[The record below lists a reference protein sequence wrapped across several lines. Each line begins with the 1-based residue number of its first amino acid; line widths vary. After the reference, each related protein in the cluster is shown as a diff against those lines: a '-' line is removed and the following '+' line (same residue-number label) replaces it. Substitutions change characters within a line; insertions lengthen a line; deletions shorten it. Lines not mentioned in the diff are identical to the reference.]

1 MIADMSFSPIFYP
14 KNDPFSLMFSL
25 FELCNVAR
33 PSQQQLIFFLYEI
46 LLTDSDRKMTEWQ
59 YVTEAEFKAK
69 DVSVQKLQLLVNWI
83 VLI

>member
-1 MIADMSFSPIFYP
+1 MQRCAAISATA
-14 KNDPFSLMFSL
+14 
-25 FELCNVAR
+25 EL
-33 PSQQQLIFFLYEI
+33 LYEI

-59 YVTEAEFKAK
+59 CVTEAEFKAK